1 MTGIYEILCT
11 IEDDTLYTTKA
22 EVDHS
27 YIADSIGSNDLRLF
41 TKEDARRLIDYLTD
55 MFYSEDES
63 KKDTRKNPFTRSD

>member
-27 YIADSIGSNDLRLF
+27 YIADSIGFSDLRLF
-41 TKEDARRLIDYLTD
+41 PKEDARRLIDYLTD
-55 MFYSEDES
+55 MFFSEDES